1 MSEMLSHIQMT
12 IAELETALLE
22 AHPEMPVLLRKIHS
36 KLREDPELVTL
47 LTEEEIA
54 TVINGLKVQTN
65 VSISSTKKPA
75 GEKTAKKPSGASRL
89 KSLFGNAGISE
100 DDF

>member
-1 MSEMLSHIQMT
+1 MLTQIQMT
-12 IAELETALLE
+12 IAELQNALLE
-22 AHPEMPVLLRKIHS
+22 THPEMPILLRKIHS
-36 KLREDPELVTL
+36 HLKDDPEIVTL

-65 VSISSTKKPA
+65 VQFAAAKKTA
-75 GEKTAKKPSGASRL
+75 GEKKASKSSASSRL
-89 KSLFGNAGISE
+89 NAILGKAGISE